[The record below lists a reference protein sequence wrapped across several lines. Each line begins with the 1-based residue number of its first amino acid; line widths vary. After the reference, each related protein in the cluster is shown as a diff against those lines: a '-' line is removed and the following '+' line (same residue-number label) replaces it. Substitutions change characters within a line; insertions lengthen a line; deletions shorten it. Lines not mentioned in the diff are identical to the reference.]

1 MAGLYS
7 GNNLPDLNLTPHAL
21 HSVFGPNVDKMSAK
35 EGPIIDVLVSEKA
48 FRPIVDAE
56 AKVYKTVNSMMQFY
70 QEISL

>member
-1 MAGLYS
+1 M
-7 GNNLPDLNLTPHAL
+7 
-21 HSVFGPNVDKMSAK
+21 DKMSAK